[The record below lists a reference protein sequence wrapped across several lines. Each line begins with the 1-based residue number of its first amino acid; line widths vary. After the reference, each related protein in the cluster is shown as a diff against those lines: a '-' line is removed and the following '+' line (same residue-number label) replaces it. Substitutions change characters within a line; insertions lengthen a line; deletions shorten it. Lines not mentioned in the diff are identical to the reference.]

1 MKINEVEQL
10 VGISKRNIR
19 FYEKEG
25 LLSPGRN
32 ADNGY
37 RDYGEEDVETL
48 RKIKLL
54 RKLDVP
60 LEEIRR
66 MQQGELTLADGLRR
80 HMIQLERAQK
90 NLGTMRS
97 LCQELAR
104 TDEQLPNLDAGRWLA
119 EMERM
124 EQEEGT
130 QFVNIRKKDTRKRHV
145 GPVVAA
151 AVILPED
158 ALQRCPQLAILNDS
172 KKLSEKKR
180 EALLEPV
187 KATALGFGI
196 GQASWE
202 EIDQLNIL
210 QATFLAMRRAVE
222 QMEQQFHLTPDLVL
236 VDGNRDPHLGL
247 QTRTVVKGDGTSA
260 CIAAASILAKVT
272 RDRQMVELDRQC
284 PQYGFAKHKGYPTK
298 QHYACIEQYGI
309 SPVHRRSF
317 LKKLLQD

>member
-1 MKINEVEQL
+1 M
-10 VGISKRNIR
+10 
-19 FYEKEG
+19 
-25 LLSPGRN
+25 
-32 ADNGY
+32 
-37 RDYGEEDVETL
+37 
-48 RKIKLL
+48 
-54 RKLDVP
+54 
-60 LEEIRR
+60 
-66 MQQGELTLADGLRR
+66 
-80 HMIQLERAQK
+80 
-90 NLGTMRS
+90 
-97 LCQELAR
+97 
-104 TDEQLPNLDAGRWLA
+104 DEAGRGPLA
-119 EMERM
+119 
-124 EQEEGT
+124 
-130 QFVNIRKKDTRKRHV
+130 

-180 EALLEPV
+180 EALFEPV

-247 QTRTVVKGDGTSA
+247 QTRAVVKGDGTSA

-272 RDRQMVELDRQC
+272 RDRQMVELDRQY

>member
-1 MKINEVEQL
+1 MI
-10 VGISKRNIR
+10 
-19 FYEKEG
+19 
-25 LLSPGRN
+25 
-32 ADNGY
+32 
-37 RDYGEEDVETL
+37 EET
-48 RKIKLL
+48 
-54 RKLDVP
+54 
-60 LEEIRR
+60 
-66 MQQGELTLADGLRR
+66 
-80 HMIQLERAQK
+80 
-90 NLGTMRS
+90 S
-97 LCQELAR
+97 LFR
-104 TDEQLPNLDAGRWLA
+104 YDEQLRREGYLSLCGVDEAGRGPLA
-119 EMERM
+119 
-124 EQEEGT
+124 
-130 QFVNIRKKDTRKRHV
+130 

-180 EALLEPV
+180 EALFEPV

-222 QMEQQFHLTPDLVL
+222 QMEQQFHLIPD
-236 VDGNRDPHLGL
+236 LGL

-272 RDRQMVELDRQC
+272 RDHQMVELDRQY

>member
-1 MKINEVEQL
+1 MI
-10 VGISKRNIR
+10 
-19 FYEKEG
+19 
-25 LLSPGRN
+25 
-32 ADNGY
+32 
-37 RDYGEEDVETL
+37 EET
-48 RKIKLL
+48 
-54 RKLDVP
+54 
-60 LEEIRR
+60 
-66 MQQGELTLADGLRR
+66 
-80 HMIQLERAQK
+80 
-90 NLGTMRS
+90 S
-97 LCQELAR
+97 LFR
-104 TDEQLPNLDAGRWLA
+104 YDEQLRREGYLSLCGVDEAGRGPLA
-119 EMERM
+119 
-124 EQEEGT
+124 
-130 QFVNIRKKDTRKRHV
+130 

-236 VDGNRDPHLGL
+236 VDGNRDPHLRL

-272 RDRQMVELDRQC
+272 RDRQMVELDRQY